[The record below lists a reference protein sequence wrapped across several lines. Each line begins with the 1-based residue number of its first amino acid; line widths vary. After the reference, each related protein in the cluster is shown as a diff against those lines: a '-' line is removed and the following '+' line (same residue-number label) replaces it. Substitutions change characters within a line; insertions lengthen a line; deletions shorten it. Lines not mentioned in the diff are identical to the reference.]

1 MNRTLLGIT
10 LLLVV
15 GWWMVSCKNDP
26 PTTPVQNSLF
36 KQPAEFGQPLYNF
49 SQNPVTQAGFE
60 LGRRLFYDPILSV
73 DSSLSCGG
81 CHKQFSGFSDFD
93 HRVSHGVFDRFGN
106 RNTPSLANLAWMSE
120 FAWDG
125 GVNHLESFPILPI
138 TKDFEM
144 GNTLPNLVNTLSK
157 HPQYPQLFKNAFG
170 KDTITTQGIFRALA
184 QFLACMVSDNSTYD
198 QFIRGKATL
207 TSLELEGLQLFR
219 SKCSNCHPEPLFTDL
234 SYRNKGVEALITDS
248 GRALITGA
256 SADIG
261 KFKVPSLRNVA
272 ISRPYMHDGKI
283 ETLRQVLD
291 FMASGI
297 HNSAQLDPTLIKNGQ
312 AGIPLTESEKDKLE
326 AFLKTLTD
334 NTYINNPLF
343 KDPFE

>member
-1 MNRTLLGIT
+1 MNKSLLGIFVF
-10 LLLVV
+10 LVS
-15 GWWMVSCKNDP
+15 GWWLMSCKNEIASP
-26 PTTPVQNSLF
+26 PTPETIF
-36 KQPAEFGQPLYNF
+36 RQPAEFGPPLYNF
-49 SQNPVTQAGFE
+49 SQNPVTKAGFE

-81 CHKQFSGFSDFD
+81 CHKQFAGFSDFD

-144 GNTLPNLVNTLSK
+144 GNSLPNLVNTLSK
-157 HPQYPQLFKNAFG
+157 HPEYPPLFKSAFG
-170 KDTITTQGIFRALA
+170 KDSITTQGIFRALA
-184 QFLACMVSDNSTYD
+184 QFLACMVSDNSKYD
-198 QFIRGKATL
+198 QFVRGKATF

-234 SYRNKGVEALITDS
+234 SYRNKGLEATASDS
-248 GRALITGA
+248 GRALITGQ
-256 SADIG
+256 SSDIG
-261 KFKVPSLRNVA
+261 KFKVPGLRNVA

-291 FMASGI
+291 FMASGM
-297 HNSAQLDPTLIKNGQ
+297 HAPAQLDPSLMQNGK
-312 AGIPLTESEKDKLE
+312 AGIMLTEAEKDRLE

-334 NTYINNPLF
+334 QEFINDARF
-343 KDPFE
+343 KDPF